1 MKTIIQKLVQQYWET
16 GADGQWDEDFFP
28 NQDDDIRAYVNILL
42 SADYDTSLE
51 LEGLDIR

>member
-1 MKTIIQKLVQQYWET
+1 MKTIIKKLVRQYWET

-42 SADYDTSLE
+42 SADYDTTLE